1 MSVDIMKFWLGV
13 EVVPPPPSLV
23 PTGVPFI
30 DKLLGGGQKAAG
42 VYGLLGPIGSCKTT
56 TGIML
61 AVEAARR
68 LYQVEGETGQ
78 SFAVM
83 VSYEQSIAEL
93 QARAL
98 SCATGIPSSE
108 FTNRPRDMVLRDH
121 AVKPESIAFLRRLN
135 FVSLL
140 DTDPVIRRRLAEG
153 INGIADHVHHLQ
165 EQRHANVGL
174 VVVDYVGFIASYK
187 MMSITDTSNLV
198 RSAGDCAR
206 KHIANPNAC
215 PVWLIHQ
222 LSGSANQSASHGYR
236 VRRKHADGS
245 SKFGDSLD
253 ATFVMGKPNPEQ
265 WLSVQCLSSSNH
277 FKPRT
282 CFALLRGDICRV
294 EEAGEKF
301 IVRRKV
307 SVNLKPDDSVA
318 ADDDQQIDDEL
329 FY

>member
-1 MSVDIMKFWLGV
+1 MSIDVLNSWLGFNA
-13 EVVPPPPSLV
+13 VPPPPPLM

-30 DKLLGGGQKAAG
+30 DKLLGGGQDVAG

-68 LYQVEGETGQ
+68 LYQVEGVTGQ

-93 QARAL
+93 KARAL
-98 SCATGIPSSE
+98 SCATGIPTSKL
-108 FTNRPRDMVLRDH
+108 TNRPTAHVLRERG
-121 AVKPESIAFLRRLN
+121 VQSETIAFLGRLV
-135 FVSLL
+135 FVSFLEP
-140 DTDPVIRRRLAEG
+140 DSVVKQRLEDG
-153 INGIADHVHHLQ
+153 ITGIAEHVHYLQ
-165 EQRHANVGL
+165 AQRHANVGF

-187 MMSITDTSNLV
+187 MMSITDTSTLV
-198 RSAGDCAR
+198 RSAGDRAR
-206 KHIANPNAC
+206 KHIAKPNAC

-245 SKFGDSLD
+245 TKFGDSLD

-301 IVRRKV
+301 IVRREASMTV
-307 SVNLKPDDSVA
+307 GPDVCVA
-318 ADDDQQIDDEL
+318 ADDDQQTDAEL
-329 FY
+329 FD